1 MQKTIPFLLVILL
14 VGVTTGAGAYTVIL
28 KNGKQMNGTLIS
40 ETEQVI
46 LFKDEGG
53 VQYSL
58 KKANLDLAR
67 MTAANAAQPEVA
79 PVTPAPSAAP
89 VAKTESKKKSRV
101 YTKEDVDALRE
112 KYPEL
117 SIGEPIENPEDFE
130 GGVLKAESYGK
141 RIHEAA
147 TRVNENISGLAKLR
161 DAAATA
167 WEVAASTGKDP
178 AEAVNAALATEE
190 ATLILKETSN
200 DLSTLGRWE
209 ESMANAPDQYKDG
222 YQLFVQTIADLSD
235 FQRAVREWNTFENVN
250 LFRSRLSDLES
261 RLNANTQRLQTW
273 QPKGATG
280 TPPAAAPPAETE
292 PDPAEEDET
301 EEEPPIE

>member
-1 MQKTIPFLLVILL
+1 MQKIIPFLLL
-14 VGVTTGAGAYTVIL
+14 VVLIGISAVAGAYTVVL
-28 KNGKQMNGTLIS
+28 KNGKSMNGTLIS

-46 LFKDEGG
+46 LFKDEAG

-58 KKANLDLAR
+58 KKSNLDLAR
-67 MTAANAAQPEVA
+67 MGEANAPKPEVA
-79 PVTPAPSAAP
+79 SPAAAAPAP
-89 VAKTESKKKSRV
+89 VAAPKQTKKSRV

-141 RIHEAA
+141 RIHDAA
-147 TRVNENISGLAKLR
+147 GRVNENISGLAKLR

-167 WEVAASTGKDP
+167 WEIAASTGKDP
-178 AEAVNAALATEE
+178 SEAVNAALATEE
-190 ATLILKETSN
+190 ATLILKETSD
-200 DLSTLGRWE
+200 DLSSLGRWQ
-209 ESMANAPDQYKDG
+209 ESMSGAPDQYKDG
-222 YQLFVQTIADLSD
+222 YELFVQTITDLSD

-250 LFRSRLSDLES
+250 LFRSRLNDLES

-273 QPKGATG
+273 QPKTAAG
-280 TPPAAAPPAETE
+280 TPAPAAPAQTE
-292 PDPAEEDET
+292 PEDTEEEEGT